1 MKRIKILLLLL
12 TAVITGIQA
21 QVPQSFKYQAVVRN
35 AEGLPLA
42 DKTVSLRFSLLQGS
56 ADGVTVYQEIQ
67 TINSNSNGVVDVRI
81 GEGIVMSFLS
91 FSSIDWSTGNYFL
104 KTEIDLEAGTNFT
117 LLGTS
122 PLLSVPYARFA
133 ERSTNIIQ
141 PLNVNETDPVLFQ
154 VRDRA
159 GNPVFVVYEDGV
171 EVLLPEVTGKGG
183 RGGFVVGGRSAQKG
197 ASSDIFRVNGDSARI
212 YLNPV
217 IGKGGK
223 GGFAVG
229 GRTTGAKGSDEEY
242 LDITPLNSF
251 IGLGTGKSNTE
262 GRFNSFIGYQ
272 SGYSNTIGSYNTHLG
287 WLSGYSNVNGS
298 QNVFIGSQCGYSNK
312 DGMSNVMIGVG
323 SGYMNTEGTSNV
335 FLGHSAG
342 FYNTKGS
349 ANVFIGDMAAINSR
363 EGHSNVIIGNG
374 AGYYNIYGSENIFL
388 GHYAGLV
395 DTIGNANVILGGW
408 SGYNLVSGS
417 QNVFIGF
424 RAGFHETN
432 ISHRL
437 YIDNIGLDSSEV
449 LVYGEFDN
457 RVFRVNGNMGINTQG
472 KNGNGLRVELPAGQT
487 ETDALWIHGSGMAFE
502 GSWQTSSDARLKKE
516 IQSLQID
523 PLKILQLRPVEFEWK
538 NPKASVQGPQLGFI
552 AQEVEELFP
561 EMVETDASGYK
572 SIDYS
577 KFSVLLISFV
587 KEQNKTIESQQ
598 NQLNTQ
604 KQELNELRQEVN
616 RLKLLEFQMAE
627 IQRQISEKK

>member
-1 MKRIKILLLLL
+1 MLVLLCGCTLYSHS
-12 TAVITGIQA
+12 
-21 QVPQSFKYQAVVRN
+21 QVPQLFKYQAVVRN
-35 AEGLPLA
+35 SDGLPLA
-42 DKTVSLRFSLLQGS
+42 DQNVSLRLSLLQGS
-56 ADGVTVYQEIQ
+56 EAGTLVYQETQ
-67 TINSNSNGVVDVRI
+67 AVTTNANGVADVRI
-81 GEGIVMSFLS
+81 GEGTVTSDSSFA
-91 FSSIDWSTGNYFL
+91 SINWSTGNFYL
-104 KTEIDLEAGTNFT
+104 KTEIDITGGTSFS
-117 LLGTS
+117 LMGTS
-122 PLLSVPYARFA
+122 PLLSVPYALYA

-141 PLNVNETDPVLFQ
+141 PKNLAETDPVLFQ

-171 EVLLPEVTGKGG
+171 EVLLPETTGKGG
-183 RGGFVVGGRSAQKG
+183 RGGFVVGGRTAQKG
-197 ASSDIFRVNGDSARI
+197 ASSDIFLVNGDSARF
-212 YLNPV
+212 YLNPAM
-217 IGKGGK
+217 GKGGK

-229 GRTTGAKGSDEEY
+229 GRTTGIKGSDEDY

-272 SGYSNTIGSYNTHLG
+272 SGYNNTVGSYNTHMG
-287 WLSGYSNVNGS
+287 WLSGYSNINGS
-298 QNVFIGSQCGYSNK
+298 QNVFIGSQCGYFNK
-312 DGMSNVMIGVG
+312 DGTSNVMIGVG

-349 ANVFIGDMAAINSR
+349 ANVFIGDMAAISSR

-374 AGYYNIYGSENIFL
+374 AGYYNIYGSENIYL

-395 DTIGNANVILGGW
+395 DTMGNANVMLGGW

-437 YIDNIGLDSSEV
+437 YIDNIGLDSSEA

-457 RVFRVNGNMGINTQG
+457 HIFRVNGNMGINTQG
-472 KNGNGLRVELPAGQT
+472 KNGNGLRIELPAGQT
-487 ETDALWIHGSGMAFE
+487 ATDALWIHGSGMAFE
-502 GSWQTSSDARLKKE
+502 GSWLTSSDARLKKE
-516 IQSLQID
+516 IQSLQVD
-523 PLKILQLRPVEFEWK
+523 PQKVLELRPVQFDWK
-538 NPKASVQGPQLGFI
+538 NPRAAAQGLQLGFI

-561 EMVETDASGYK
+561 EMVQTDANGFK

-577 KFSVLLISFV
+577 KFSVLLVSFV
-587 KEQNKTIESQQ
+587 QEQNKTIEMQRARLSSQQ
-598 NQLNTQ
+598 KQLD
-604 KQELNELRQEVN
+604 ELRDEVAN
-616 RLKLLEFQMAE
+616 LKQLESRVAE
-627 IQRQISEKK
+627 IQKQLSGKD